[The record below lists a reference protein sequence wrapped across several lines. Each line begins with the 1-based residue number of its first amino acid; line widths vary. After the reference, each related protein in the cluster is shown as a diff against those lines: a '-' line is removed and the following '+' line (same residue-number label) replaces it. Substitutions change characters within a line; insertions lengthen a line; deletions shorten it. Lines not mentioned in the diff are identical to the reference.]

1 MEYGSRAGGIHGS
14 NSFLKAGSC
23 NDLAVFELND
33 YMDHCQQEPPLISR
47 SQVNLERFL
56 G

>member
-1 MEYGSRAGGIHGS
+1 
-14 NSFLKAGSC
+14 
-23 NDLAVFELND
+23 LND